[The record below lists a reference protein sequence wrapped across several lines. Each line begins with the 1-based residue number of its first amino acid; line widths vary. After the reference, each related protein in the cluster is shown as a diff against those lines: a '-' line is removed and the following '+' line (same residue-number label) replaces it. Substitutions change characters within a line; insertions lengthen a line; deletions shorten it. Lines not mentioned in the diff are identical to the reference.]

1 MFFIRRSNWKPR
13 GNNNAY
19 VYFPPKKIN
28 NQFFTA
34 SNTRK
39 IIEIQTRTEDIMKE
53 ISTARKKCKKIRPSR
68 KNSCLFEDLKKLSK
82 FYSQKIRKLYYFIQ
96 QGIWRLCCLT
106 TLYWYDAYFQ
116 FKKKTYF
123 VVEKCSHYQI
133 LFFFY
138 LKWSFQNRI
147 LQ

>member
-1 MFFIRRSNWKPR
+1 MFFIRRSNWRPR

-116 FKKKTYF
+116 FKKKLILSLKNVHIIKF
-123 VVEKCSHYQI
+123 CS
-133 LFFFY
+133 FF
-138 LKWSFQNRI
+138 I
-147 LQ
+147 